1 MQDGLIG
8 DFGDYKQAT
17 NLDSMKK
24 EKRLITKTGLIT
36 GGLVSK
42 ARQNIMTTGL
52 VNGTRHDSEAGENS
66 STRPDLLRD
75 HAKK

>member
-42 ARQNIMTTGL
+42 TRRKITKKGL
-52 VNGTRHDSEAGENS
+52 INEISHVSEAGKN
-66 STRPDLLRD
+66 TFARPDLLIN